1 MLYCSSWRE
10 DRARTQGRD
19 LGRGHGRILF
29 TCLLSLVLEIL
40 SSIHLFVDLSTYLFI
55 GGAMHSKHLEHR
67 EQTYRCQF
75 SSSVMGVPVIKLRAW
90 DLVTSTITSGAIWM
104 TLKIN
109 LKRKTIRTVYLF
121 CFSQK
126 DMSSP
131 RSKDK
136 TQIPAIWAEISHKR
150 ADWIVSKEE
159 KKQ

>member
-1 MLYCSSWRE
+1 MLYSSSWRE

-19 LGRGHGRILF
+19 LDRDQGRILF
-29 TCLLSLVLEIL
+29 TCLLSLALEIL
-40 SSIHLFVDLSTYLFI
+40 SSIHLFVDLSTYLFTD
-55 GGAMHSKHLEHR
+55 GAIHLKHLEHR

-75 SSSVMGVPVIKLRAW
+75 SSIMGVPVIQLRAR
-90 DLVTSTITSGAIWM
+90 DLVTSAITSWAIWM

-109 LKRKTIRTVYLF
+109 LKRKTIHTVYLF

-131 RSKDK
+131 RSEDK
-136 TQIPAIWAEISHKR
+136 TQIPAMWTETSHKR
-150 ADWIVSKEE
+150 ADWIVTKVK